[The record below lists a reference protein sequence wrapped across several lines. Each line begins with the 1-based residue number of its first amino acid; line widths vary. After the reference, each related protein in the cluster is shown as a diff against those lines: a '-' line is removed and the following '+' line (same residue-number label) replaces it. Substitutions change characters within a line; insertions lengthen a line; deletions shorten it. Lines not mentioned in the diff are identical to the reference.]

1 MCNGNAPIPKVIGTV
16 VGSKPLLLAALVENS
31 FSTVGRTLLT
41 MREIQQSNPNRDIA
55 FFGSKTCST
64 VTLAHFLR
72 IFLILLCD
80 KISLK
85 IDLINSNISGKNSK
99 RENPIECLSSLI

>member
-1 MCNGNAPIPKVIGTV
+1 MQWFKDKRIKWQTLVNKTPYKNNNWTTRTQETKSC
-16 VGSKPLLLAALVENS
+16 SKPLLLAALVENS

-72 IFLILLCD
+72 IFLI
-80 KISLK
+80 
-85 IDLINSNISGKNSK
+85 
-99 RENPIECLSSLI
+99 